1 VTALGAS
8 RYISITTFRRDGR
21 PVATPVW
28 VVADAGRLYVWTGSQ
43 TGKVKRVRHNPD
55 VSLAPCTARGSVTG
69 PPVAAQAEIVP
80 ASERPDIWAKFQA
93 KYGFQLRATQWAQS
107 VQRRLRRT
115 AAAPAPRVYL
125 ELTIASS
132 AAPSA

>member
-1 VTALGAS
+1 VAELGSS
-8 RYISITTFRRDGR
+8 RYISITTFRRDGS

-43 TGKVKRVRHNPD
+43 TGKVKRVRHKPD

-69 PPVAAQAEIVP
+69 PSVAAHAQIVP
-80 ASERPDIWAKFQA
+80 AVERPDIWAKFQA
-93 KYGFQLRATQWAQS
+93 KYGLQLRAIRWAQG
-107 VQRRLRRT
+107 VQSRLRR
-115 AAAPAPRVYL
+115 AAAAAAPRVYL
-125 ELTIASS
+125 ELTVASS